1 MRVGLKARSLFIVLW
16 TQVVGLTAPL
26 RVRPRQLQWV
36 DMIAHLRGKL
46 LAKHPNQVV
55 LETSGVGYEVN
66 ISVPTFSDLPAAGSE
81 VALHIHTHVR
91 EDLIALYGFSQLAE
105 KHLFEKLM
113 TVSGIG
119 AKLAITILSGMAAD
133 DMAAAI
139 RGNDIA
145 RLTRIPGI
153 GKKTAER
160 MVLELRDK
168 LPPAA
173 GVTTPAQ
180 PAMSAMEE
188 DVLSAL
194 INLGYQ
200 RPIAEKVLASA
211 VKNDK
216 GGSFDALFRAALAG
230 LSK

>member
-1 MRVGLKARSLFIVLW
+1 
-16 TQVVGLTAPL
+16 
-26 RVRPRQLQWV
+26 
-36 DMIAHLRGKL
+36 MIAHLRGKL
-46 LAKHPNQVV
+46 LAKHPNQAVV
-55 LETSGVGYEVN
+55 ETAGVGYDVT
-66 ISVPTFSDLPAAGSE
+66 ISVPTFSDLPGIGGD

-91 EDLIALYGFSQLAE
+91 EDAIALYGFMRSAE
-105 KHLFEKLM
+105 KILFEKLI

-119 AKLAITILSGMAAD
+119 PKLAITILSGMAAD
-133 DMAAAI
+133 EMVNAI

-168 LPPAA
+168 LPVEKHGEIAA
-173 GVTTPAQ
+173 TPALS
-180 PAMSAMEE
+180 PVEE

-194 INLGYQ
+194 VNLGYQ
-200 RPIAEKVLASA
+200 RAAAEKAMSSIP
-211 VKNDK
+211 KN
-216 GGSFDALFRAALAG
+216 GQFDNMFRQALTA

>member
-1 MRVGLKARSLFIVLW
+1 
-16 TQVVGLTAPL
+16 
-26 RVRPRQLQWV
+26 
-36 DMIAHLRGKL
+36 MIAHLRGKL

-55 LETSGVGYEVN
+55 VETAGVGYEVN
-66 ISVPTFSDLPAAGSE
+66 ISVPTFSELPANGSE

-91 EDLIALYGFSQLAE
+91 EDVISLYGFLRPAE
-105 KHLFEKLM
+105 KQLFEKLM

-133 DMAAAI
+133 EMAGAI
-139 RGNDIA
+139 RGNDVA

-168 LPPAA
+168 LPPVA
-173 GVTTPAQ
+173 GVLTPTV
-180 PAMSAMEE
+180 PTMSVMEE

-194 INLGYQ
+194 LNLGYQ
-200 RPIAEKVLASA
+200 RAAAERALAKV
-211 VKNDK
+211 VKNGASK
-216 GGSFDALFRAALAG
+216 GEKSGSFDAMFREALAG

>member
-1 MRVGLKARSLFIVLW
+1 
-16 TQVVGLTAPL
+16 
-26 RVRPRQLQWV
+26 
-36 DMIAHLRGKL
+36 MIAHLRGKL

-55 LETSGVGYEVN
+55 LETGGVGYEVT
-66 ISVPTFSDLPAAGSE
+66 ISVPTFSDLPANGSE

-91 EDLIALYGFSQLAE
+91 EDVIALYGFSRPAE

-133 DMAAAI
+133 DMALAI
-139 RGNDIA
+139 RGNDVA
-145 RLTRIPGI
+145 RLTKIPGI

-168 LPPAA
+168 LPPSAGPSNAA
-173 GVTTPAQ
+173 LPTLTAL
-180 PAMSAMEE
+180 EE

-194 INLGYQ
+194 LNLGYQ
-200 RPIAEKVLASA
+200 RPAAEKALVGAMRNGSLSPEF
-211 VKNDK
+211 K
-216 GGSFDALFRAALAG
+216 SFDAIFREALAG

>member
-1 MRVGLKARSLFIVLW
+1 
-16 TQVVGLTAPL
+16 
-26 RVRPRQLQWV
+26 
-36 DMIAHLRGKL
+36 MIAHLRGKL
-46 LAKHPNQVV
+46 LAKHPNQVIV
-55 LETSGVGYEVN
+55 ETAGVGYEVN
-66 ISVPTFSDLPAAGSE
+66 ISVPTFSELPANGSE

-91 EDLIALYGFSQLAE
+91 EDLISLYGFLRPAE
-105 KHLFEKLM
+105 KQLFEKLM

-133 DMAAAI
+133 EMAGAI
-139 RGNDIA
+139 RGNDVA

-168 LPPAA
+168 VPPGA
-173 GVTTPAQ
+173 GTSTPTV
-180 PAMSAMEE
+180 PAMSAVEE

-194 INLGYQ
+194 VNLGYQ
-200 RPIAEKVLASA
+200 RAAAEKAMA
-211 VKNDK
+211 NVKNK
-216 GGSFDALFRAALAG
+216 SEKPGSFDAMFREALAS